1 MSVGEPFPTPQI
13 PGAKVLVVS
22 APYYRAITDA
32 MMKGVARCAEEAGAS
47 LEHIEVPGAFELP
60 AAILHASFTD
70 RYDGFIAL
78 GCVVRGATSH
88 YDYVCGE
95 SARGLMDLSLQGLAV
110 GYGVLT
116 VENLQQAEERA
127 SISGRDKGGEVAR
140 ACFSIIALKR
150 NYNEQK
156 R

>member
-1 MSVGEPFPTPQI
+1 MSVGEPFPTPSI
-13 PGAKVLVVS
+13 PGAKILVVS

-32 MMKGVARCAEEAGAS
+32 MKQGVARAAHEAGAN
-47 LEHIEVPGAFELP
+47 LEHIDVPGAFELP
-60 AAILHASFTD
+60 AAILHASKTYH
-70 RYDGFIAL
+70 YDGFIAL

-116 VENLQQAEERA
+116 VENSTTSRRA
-127 SISGRDKGGEVAR
+127 RLDPWP
-140 ACFSIIALKR
+140 
-150 NYNEQK
+150 
-156 R
+156 